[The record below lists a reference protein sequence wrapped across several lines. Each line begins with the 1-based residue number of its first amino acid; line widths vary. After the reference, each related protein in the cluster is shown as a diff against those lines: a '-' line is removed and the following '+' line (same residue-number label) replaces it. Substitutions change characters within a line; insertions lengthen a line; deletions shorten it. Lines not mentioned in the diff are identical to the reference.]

1 MNKLTLI
8 SALQS
13 RIAKR
18 KQRIKHEW
26 EIFHSKGLLGYDIW
40 SMLGAK
46 EDAIKL
52 AVIQKLD
59 KQILKQLI
67 VDERELKE
75 LRIIVDLIIMSI
87 RGTDG
92 L

>member
-1 MNKLTLI
+1 VNKQKLI

-18 KQRIKHEW
+18 KQRIKAEW
-26 EIFHSKGLLGYDIW
+26 EIFHSKGLLEYDIW

-46 EDAIKL
+46 EDALKL
-52 AVIQKLD
+52 SIQQKQD
-59 KQILKQLI
+59 KQILNQLI

-75 LRIIVDLIIMSI
+75 LREI
-87 RGTDG
+87 RKLMFGEY
-92 L
+92 